1 MADRLEIYRGAL
13 RLLGPSNLASLTED
27 RPERHTL
34 DGVWQT
40 AGDSLLQEGLWN
52 HAIRSSELTY
62 DEDVE
67 PLFGYRYAFSHPED
81 FVRLA
86 NISQTADYREGLN
99 HYETEAGY
107 FYADLETIYIRYVSN
122 DADYGWNV
130 GAWPVSFAT
139 TMSAYLA
146 FESGLPV
153 SADRGN
159 RNDIYTLYQTRLGR
173 AKTLDAVDERVH
185 HSPPGRLTRA
195 RLRSSSRD
203 RYRA

>member
-1 MADRLEIYRGAL
+1 MADRLSIYRGAL

-40 AGDSLLQEGLWN
+40 AGDSLLQEALWN
-52 HAIRSSELTY
+52 HSIRTSELTY

-67 PLFGYRYAFSHPED
+67 PLFGFRYAFKHPDD

-86 NISQTADYREGLN
+86 NISQTPDFIEGLMR
-99 HYETEAGY
+99 YETEAGY
-107 FYADLETIYIRYVSN
+107 FYCDLETIYIRYVSN

-130 GAWPVSFAT
+130 GRWPVSYAT

-159 RNDIYTLYQTRLGR
+159 RNDIYSLYQTRMGR
-173 AKTLDAVDERVH
+173 AKTLDAVDERVKH
-185 HSPPGRLTRA
+185 TPPGRLTRA
-195 RLRSSSRD
+195 RMANSRRD
-203 RYRA
+203 RYRG